1 MQSGRGKR
9 DRTLK
14 SGFMAIGALLM
25 ASCAAETA
33 ESPRSTGEQPESQAA
48 QIIFEKAYSETG
60 SIRVYRGAS
69 GQLGMGVVGG
79 KDDDLGAIRQHLA
92 PSIVQIH
99 RNLFPGVP
107 VPDMLNRLD
116 RELAIA
122 QVEASD
128 IPAAPLLAAPQES
141 EDEGSFLATAC
152 RRFLVNSGS
161 GVMFPIEC
169 KYAVDV
175 AHIGTVND
183 YCPSC
188 GDWSFFWNVDSPE
201 YARHVRHHWGCEAE
215 IYWADPHKWGY
226 YVWPP
231 PACNGPTFLYARSG
245 WRNLGITI
253 HRYAVNPPD

>member
-1 MQSGRGKR
+1 MQIGRSKR
-9 DRTLK
+9 GHARK
-14 SGFMAIGALLM
+14 PGFMAIGALLM
-25 ASCAAETA
+25 GGCTAETA
-33 ESPRSTGEQPESQAA
+33 ESPRSTGEEPESQAA

-60 SIRVYRGAS
+60 SIRVYRGPS

-107 VPDMLNRLD
+107 VPDVLNRLD

-122 QVEASD
+122 QVEPSG

-141 EDEGSFLATAC
+141 EDLSSFISTAC
-152 RRFLVNSGS
+152 RQFVVNNGA

-169 KYAVDV
+169 NYGFDV
-175 AHIGTVND
+175 SHIGTLMD

-188 GDWSFFWNVDSPE
+188 GDWSFFWNVDSPV
-201 YARHVRHHWGCEAE
+201 YARHVRHHWGCPAD
-215 IYWADPHKWGY
+215 IYWAEPFKWGY

-231 PACNGPTFLYARSG
+231 PACNGPTFLYAVSG
-245 WRNLGITI
+245 VTNLGITI
-253 HRYAVNPPD
+253 HRYAPNPPD